1 MVVGKHIINGAQRLL
16 KSFTHKKSKEEMI
29 RKTKEIY
36 ESNNGDV
43 GEPTRINMNYG
54 ARLTYLETHWVKE
67 VLLKHLD
74 LLKGESLT
82 VDDKNLA
89 SNLIDLANS
98 ERIDLNRIEAK
109 QPLKFTVDV
118 INWRKNKFKD
128 PLKNLKMPEKSVKF
142 LVTKNQVSVIEGFQ
156 KRFNTYKDKDFYNA
170 AMDFVQPRKYLLHN
184 LSYED

>member
-1 MVVGKHIINGAQRLL
+1 MLVKNFKER
-16 KSFTHKKSKEEMI
+16 KSIAGMKSTPKDTIFNIYTEIKNKRQELDGLIDVLTQYEE
-29 RKTKEIY
+29 RNNSLCLEI
-36 ESNNGDV
+36 
-43 GEPTRINMNYG
+43 T
-54 ARLTYLETHWVKE
+54 ARTNE
-67 VLLKHLD
+67 
-74 LLKGESLT
+74 
-82 VDDKNLA
+82 LA
-89 SNLIDLANS
+89 EIENLIDLANS